1 MISLN
6 QVSPNRITVDFP
18 TLENNKVFRKVN
30 KDRTFN
36 CIDHSLKP
44 RKLKKLLIPFLFL
57 SIASFGQSKLRP
69 KIDQSS
75 DQVESKVIEWRR
87 DFHQN
92 PELSNQE
99 FRTAKVIAEHLR
111 SLGMEVTEGVAKTGV
126 VGVLKGGKPGPMVGL
141 RADMDAL
148 PVTERADVPF
158 KSTVTTTFNG
168 QETGVMH
175 ACGHDSHM
183 AIMMGVAEVLAGMK
197 DQLEGS
203 VKFIFQPAEEGV
215 YDGSIAGA
223 ELMVKEGVME
233 DVDAIFGLHI
243 WAQIEAGKIGYRSG
257 PFLAAVDN
265 LKITV
270 NGTQSHGA
278 TPWYGVDPI
287 VSSSQIVMGLQ
298 TILSRNVNITE
309 NPAIVTIGAIHG
321 GIRSN
326 IIPEEVNMIG
336 TIRTFGDEQQALVH
350 KRITE
355 IVTNIAESS
364 GASAKVEIGKLYPST
379 VNPPAFTS
387 QMLPSLKGAAGEEN
401 VIAMDPITGSEDFSY
416 FQREKPG
423 FFIMLG
429 GMKIGGDPLTTASHH
444 TPDFYLEE
452 SGFKLGVRAL
462 SYLVVDYMGMQ

>member
-1 MISLN
+1 M
-6 QVSPNRITVDFP
+6 
-18 TLENNKVFRKVN
+18 
-30 KDRTFN
+30 
-36 CIDHSLKP
+36 
-44 RKLKKLLIPFLFL
+44 KKLLLPFLFI
-57 SIASFGQSKLRP
+57 SIASFGQSNLRTN
-69 KIDQSS
+69 IDQSS
-75 DQVESKVIEWRR
+75 DDVESKVVEWRR
-87 DFHQN
+87 DFHMH
-92 PELSNQE
+92 PELGNQE

-111 SLGMEVTEGVAKTGV
+111 SLGMEVTEGVAVTGV

-148 PVTERADVPF
+148 PVTERNDLPF
-158 KSTVTTTFNG
+158 KSVNTANYNG

-183 AIMMGVAEVLAGMK
+183 AILMGVAEVLAGMK

-215 YDGSIAGA
+215 YDVDIAGA

-265 LKITV
+265 LEITI
-270 NGTQSHGA
+270 NGTQAHGA
-278 TPWYGVDPI
+278 APWSSVDPI
-287 VSSSQIVMGLQ
+287 VTSAQIITGLQ

-309 NPAIVTIGAIHG
+309 NPAVVTIGAIHG
-321 GIRSN
+321 GIRHN
-326 IIPEEVNMIG
+326 IIPEKVEMIG

-355 IVTNIAESS
+355 IATNIAESA
-364 GASAKVEIGKLYPST
+364 GATADVNIGKLYPST
-379 VNPPAFTS
+379 VNPPELTS
-387 QMLPSLKGAAGEEN
+387 KMTPSMQAAAGEGN
-401 VIAMDPITGSEDFSY
+401 VIAMPPVTGAEDFSF

-423 FFIMLG
+423 FFIFLG
-429 GMKIGGDPLTTASHH
+429 GMKKGADPLTTPSHH
-444 TPDFYLEE
+444 TPDFHIEE

-462 SYLVVDYMGMQ
+462 SYFVVDYMGMQ

>member
-1 MISLN
+1 M
-6 QVSPNRITVDFP
+6 
-18 TLENNKVFRKVN
+18 
-30 KDRTFN
+30 
-36 CIDHSLKP
+36 
-44 RKLKKLLIPFLFL
+44 KKLLIPFLLL
-57 SIASFGQSKLRP
+57 SIASFGQSSLRP
-69 KIDQSS
+69 KIDLSA
-75 DQVESKVIEWRR
+75 DQIESKVIEWRR
-87 DFHQN
+87 DFHEN

-99 FRTAKVIAEHLR
+99 IRTAKVIADHLR
-111 SLGMEVTEGVAKTGV
+111 SLGIEVTEGVAITGV

-148 PVTERADVPF
+148 PVTERVDLPF

-183 AIMMGVAEVLAGMK
+183 AILMGVAEVLAGMK

-215 YDGSIAGA
+215 YDGSLAGA

-243 WAQIEAGKIGYRSG
+243 WAQVEAGKIGYRSG
-257 PFLAAVDN
+257 PFMAAVDN
-265 LKITV
+265 LEITV
-270 NGTQSHGA
+270 NGTQAHGA
-278 TPWYGVDPI
+278 SPWSGVDPI
-287 VSSSQIVMGLQ
+287 VTSSQIVMGLQ
-298 TILSRNVNITE
+298 TILSRSVNVTQ
-309 NPAIVTIGAIHG
+309 NPAVVTVGAIHG

-326 IIPEEVNMIG
+326 IIPEKVELIG
-336 TIRTFGDEQQALVH
+336 TIRTFGDEQQTLVH

-355 IVTNIAESS
+355 IATNIAESA
-364 GASAKVEIGKLYPST
+364 GATATVKIKKLYPST
-379 VNPPAFTS
+379 VNPPSFTA
-387 QMLPSLKGAAGEEN
+387 QMLPSIQSAAGEGN
-401 VIAMDPITGSEDFSY
+401 VINMDPITGSEDFSF

-423 FFIMLG
+423 IFIMLG
-429 GMKIGGDPLTTASHH
+429 GMKKGGDPSTTPSHH

-462 SYLVVDYMGMQ
+462 SYFVVDFMGMQ